1 MPIETIPDSTIK
13 YFLIAYDKHGAERTD
28 DPDGTMSERVAA
40 VLRDEPVTDV
50 FIMSHGWKGDVPAAR
65 EQYNNW
71 IRAMATCTADVE
83 RIRKVKPDFRPL
95 IVGFHWPSLPFGDES
110 LGGAAS
116 FGIAEQPSVETLVE
130 TYADRIA
137 DTDTA
142 RGALRTIFGALGE
155 SIAHGLPS
163 SVKSAY
169 ETLAGEANLG
179 GDGPGAAPGADQ
191 DSFDPDRILAAARSG
206 PTSFGGPSLG
216 GLLSPLR
223 QLSFWSMK
231 DRGRD
236 VGESGG
242 VALLDT
248 LQGAVGAGRDVSFH
262 LMGHSFGCIVVSSML
277 RGKDG
282 GAARAPVA
290 SVSLVQGALSLWSY
304 CSDIPVAKGTPGFF
318 HPVVA
323 NGRVSGPLITTQ
335 SRNDTAVRRLYPL
348 GAGARGDVAF
358 APGELPKYGGVGTF
372 GAQGPGITVE
382 GLEMLP
388 VTGLYPF
395 EKGGLYNIESS
406 QYIRGGGGLSG
417 AHNEITAPEVAH
429 AVWEA
434 ARCGI
439 S

>member
-1 MPIETIPDSTIK
+1 
-13 YFLIAYDKHGAERTD
+13 
-28 DPDGTMSERVAA
+28 
-40 VLRDEPVTDV
+40 
-50 FIMSHGWKGDVPAAR
+50 
-65 EQYNNW
+65 
-71 IRAMATCTADVE
+71 
-83 RIRKVKPDFRPL
+83 
-95 IVGFHWPSLPFGDES
+95 
-110 LGGAAS
+110 
-116 FGIAEQPSVETLVE
+116 
-130 TYADRIA
+130 
-137 DTDTA
+137 
-142 RGALRTIFGALGE
+142 
-155 SIAHGLPS
+155 
-163 SVKSAY
+163 
-169 ETLAGEANLG
+169 
-179 GDGPGAAPGADQ
+179 
-191 DSFDPDRILAAARSG
+191 
-206 PTSFGGPSLG
+206 
-216 GLLSPLR
+216 
-223 QLSFWSMK
+223 MK

-242 VALLDT
+242 VALLDS
-248 LQGAVGAGRDVSFH
+248 LQGAVGAGREVSFH

-282 GAARAPVA
+282 GAGRAPVA

-318 HPVVA
+318 HPVVT
-323 NGRVSGPLITTQ
+323 NQRISGPLITTQ

-358 APGELPKYGGVGTF
+358 APGEFPKYGGVGTF